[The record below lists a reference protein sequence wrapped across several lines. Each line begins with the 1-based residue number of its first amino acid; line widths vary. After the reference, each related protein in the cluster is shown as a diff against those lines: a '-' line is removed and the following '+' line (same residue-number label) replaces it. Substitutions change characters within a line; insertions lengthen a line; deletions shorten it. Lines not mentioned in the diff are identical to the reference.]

1 MKLRKWR
8 EVWRPIISRA
18 IRCGLLRAP
27 DGVLVASQPP
37 QTHPG
42 GVPNFSDGCARVL
55 PAWAFLVAS
64 GTRLWIDHV
73 LRRRQSPRRRRPC
86 CASGIVRN
94 SSRWIRSRSVAC
106 RKPINGSRRRRRS
119 VGSASARG
127 PAAACR
133 LHPAP
138 SSPSRESRAM
148 GASATASSIITA
160 WRSILGSAAPPY
172 PGTLSASLI
181 VSIIRKS
188 GT

>member
-73 LRRRQSPRRRRPC
+73 LRLRYTHICTSTAP
-86 CASGIVRN
+86 AL
-94 SSRWIRSRSVAC
+94 
-106 RKPINGSRRRRRS
+106 
-119 VGSASARG
+119 VGS
-127 PAAACR
+127 
-133 LHPAP
+133 HP
-138 SSPSRESRAM
+138 
-148 GASATASSIITA
+148 
-160 WRSILGSAAPPY
+160 
-172 PGTLSASLI
+172 PGQGCTQF
-181 VSIIRKS
+181 R
-188 GT
+188 